1 MLNVIANYLSLIL
14 VVLGLASWMMAVVWG
29 RLKKNSVT
37 PRAKSWLFF
46 TKSMGFWSLVIG
58 SFMIAEKLLVS

>member
-1 MLNVIANYLSLIL
+1 MLNVIANYLSLIM
-14 VVLGLASWMMAVVWG
+14 VVLGLTGWLGGVFVG
-29 RLKKNSVT
+29 KRKKNSIT

-58 SFMIAEKLLVS
+58 SFMIIEKIIAG